1 MVPSKEIG
9 VRSCNPTTDPLDSS
23 PMARPLRIE
32 YPGAVYHVTSRG
44 NARQDIVADDQDRI
58 AFLVLLAHVID
69 RFGWRCHAYC
79 LMDNHYHLLLETP
92 QPNLSLGMRQL
103 NGRYTQTVNRRHR
116 RVGHLF
122 QGRFTAILVEKD
134 PHLLELCRYVVL
146 NPVRAKMVTHPRLW
160 RWSSYRATAGETGA
174 PLWLTVDWVRG
185 QFGARQREA
194 QGRYRQFVADGH
206 QGSRPWEALQGQIY
220 LGSEE
225 FIAQHQPD
233 RVIREIP
240 RRQTQASRPSLRVL
254 FAQRQAP
261 ARLIHTAYRQH
272 GYRLAEIAD
281 HLGVH
286 YATVSRRL
294 KQAEQDDV

>member
-1 MVPSKEIG
+1 
-9 VRSCNPTTDPLDSS
+9 
-23 PMARPLRIE
+23 MARPLRIE
-32 YPGAVYHVTSRG
+32 FPGAVYHVTSRG
-44 NARQDIVADDQDRI
+44 NARQDIAADDQDRSV
-58 AFLVLLAHVID
+58 FLTLLAHVID

-79 LMDNHYHLLLETP
+79 LMDNHYHLLIETP
-92 QPNLSLGMRQL
+92 RPNLSQGMRQL
-103 NGRYTQTVNRRHR
+103 NGRYTQTSNRRHH

-134 PHLLELCRYVVL
+134 AHLLELCRYVVL

-160 RWSSYRATAGETGA
+160 RWSSYRATAGELA
-174 PLWLTVDWVRG
+174 PPCWLTIDWTLT
-185 QFGARQREA
+185 QFWSRQREA
-194 QGRYRQFVADGH
+194 QTRYRQFVAEGRE
-206 QGSRPWEALQGQIY
+206 GPRPWEQLQGQIY
-220 LGSEE
+220 LGSDE

-254 FAQRQAP
+254 FARKQAP
-261 ARLIHTAYRQH
+261 ARLIRDAYRRH

-286 YATVSRRL
+286 YATVSRHL
-294 KQAEQDDV
+294 KQAEQADI